1 VTAAAPYLEAR
12 ALSKSFG
19 ALHVIQ
25 NVELSLAAGERRALI
40 GPNGAGKTT
49 LINLLAGRLRL
60 DSGTILMD
68 GTDITGLAEAERA
81 RTGLGR
87 TFQINSLFRNLTVFE
102 NIYLAVAE
110 RLGTAR
116 HMLRPAL
123 AEEEAVGR
131 SRDLM
136 RELGIAA
143 DARTVVQQLP
153 YGHQRLVEIA
163 IALALKPK
171 VLLLD
176 EPAAGVPTG
185 ESGLILELI
194 AALPKDIA
202 VLLIDHDMDIVFR
215 FAERITVLAQGM
227 ILAEGAPDEIAR
239 DARVREV
246 YLGRRKHG

>member
-1 VTAAAPYLEAR
+1 MSGAPYLEAR
-12 ALSKSFG
+12 DLQKSFG

-25 NVELSLAAGERRALI
+25 NVALTLASGERRALI

-49 LINLLAGRLRL
+49 LINLLAGRLSL
-60 DSGTILMD
+60 DAGTIAMD
-68 GTDITGLAEAERA
+68 GTDITDASEAERA
-81 RTGLGR
+81 RSGLGR

-123 AEEEAVGR
+123 AEDDAITR
-131 SRDLM
+131 TRNLIA
-136 RELGIAA
+136 ELGLAS
-143 DARTVVQQLP
+143 DARTAVQQLP

-163 IALALKPK
+163 IALALRPK

-185 ESGLILELI
+185 ESGLILELVG
-194 AALPKDIA
+194 ALPRDIA

-215 FAERITVLAQGM
+215 FAERITVLAQGA
-227 ILAEGAPDEIAR
+227 ILAEGTPDEIAG

-246 YLGRRKHG
+246 YLGKRKRG